1 MLTSRAH
8 PLNQF
13 DLEIGVVNFDH
24 GYNRFMARRPFRD
37 DPTDR
42 MQRIVDGVEQLRRG
56 GLFTEAE
63 WEKLDRSQIDGWI
76 TGLRKGEASLR
87 GLRKRLEALRDD
99 APTRLCEYCRQ
110 PFAGRSDARF
120 CSVACRVKAYRYR
133 PGTPDTQ

>member
-1 MLTSRAH
+1 
-8 PLNQF
+8 
-13 DLEIGVVNFDH
+13 
-24 GYNRFMARRPFRD
+24 MARRPFRD

-56 GLFTEAE
+56 GLFTDAE

-99 APTRLCEYCRQ
+99 APLVCANTADSRSPVAATR
-110 PFAGRSDARF
+110 G
-120 CSVACRVKAYRYR
+120 SVPSPAASRRIATA
-133 PGTPDTQ
+133 PAPPTPSGPSQLTVGI